1 MTIQNL
7 PPLTGSPPPGR
18 SVPRG
23 RGWAAITAGQLYYGG
38 RIGAGSLHSHYA
50 AQLLIGD
57 GLVLRG
63 ADGVEHAMSAALI
76 PPNTP
81 HAIANG
87 TTDGLLAL
95 MDPAQMGRLRH
106 RQPAGTAVDSAAC
119 WRIDARPPARCDL
132 PTLAALVDDLVGA
145 VPRRPTHPGLC
156 QALRTIDETLPGPVR
171 LTAVAAAAHL
181 SESRL
186 SHVFREELGLPFRPY
201 VLWARLRAALSALSR
216 GASLTEAAHTAGF
229 ADAAHLTRTVRTMMG
244 DAPSA
249 LAAGVHWITLDRQP
263 G

>member
-1 MTIQNL
+1 M
-7 PPLTGSPPPGR
+7 
-18 SVPRG
+18 PRG

-76 PPNTP
+76 PANTP
-81 HAIANG
+81 HAIATG
-87 TTDGLLAL
+87 TADGLLAL

-249 LAAGVHWITLDRQP
+249 LAAGVHWITFDRQP